1 MTIFVGLT
9 GGIASGKST
18 IVKFL
23 QKNGYKVH
31 DSDLI
36 VNKIYSQ
43 PNKQLLAILK
53 KIGLSKSIN
62 NKKIDKKII
71 RDEIF
76 SDKIKKTKLENFI
89 HKKVKTSRNL
99 FIKKYKNKKNKIIFF
114 DIPLLFEAKLT
125 HICDYIILLYAPK
138 QTKIERALK
147 RKNINKE
154 AVKRILNNQINDKIK
169 KKKSDYIINTSKPK
183 KHSFKM
189 ILNAINNIL
198 EKNA

>member
-9 GGIASGKST
+9 GGIATGKST

>member
-1 MTIFVGLT
+1 MTIFVGIT
-9 GGIASGKST
+9 GGIATGKST

-23 QKNGYKVH
+23 QKKGYKVH

-43 PNKQLLAILK
+43 PNKKLFSTLK
-53 KIGLSKSIN
+53 NIGLTNSIK
-62 NKKIDKKII
+62 NKKIDKKVI

-76 SDKIKKTKLENFI
+76 SDKAKKGELEKFI
-89 HKKVKTSRNL
+89 HKEVRISRNL
-99 FIKKYKNKKNKIIFF
+99 FIKKNKKQKNKIIFF

-125 HICDYIILLYAPK
+125 HVCDYIILLYAPK
-138 QTKIERALK
+138 KIKIERALK

-154 AVKRILNNQINDKIK
+154 DIIRILKSQIDDKIK
-169 KKKSDYIINTSKPK
+169 KKKSDYVINTSKQK

-189 ILNAINNIL
+189 ILEVISNIL
-198 EKNA
+198 KQNA

>member
-9 GGIASGKST
+9 GGIATGKST

-43 PNKQLLAILK
+43 PNKQLFATLK
-53 KIGLSKSIN
+53 KIGLSNAIKI
-62 NKKIDKKII
+62 KKIDKKVI

-76 SDKIKKTKLENFI
+76 SNKIKKKKLEKFI
-89 HKKVKTSRNL
+89 HKKVRISRNL
-99 FIKKYKNKKNKIIFF
+99 FIKKHKNKKNKIIFF

-125 HICDYIILLYAPK
+125 HICHYIILLYAPK
-138 QTKIERALK
+138 KTKIERALK
-147 RKNINKE
+147 RRNITKEVIMKILKN
-154 AVKRILNNQINDKIK
+154 QTNDKIK
-169 KKKSDYIINTSKPK
+169 KKNSDYIINTSKPK

-189 ILNAINNIL
+189 ILEAINNIL

>member
-1 MTIFVGLT
+1 MTIFVGIT
-9 GGIASGKST
+9 GGIATGKST

-31 DSDLI
+31 DSDF
-36 VNKIYSQ
+36 VVKKIYSQ
-43 PNKQLLAILK
+43 PNKKLFGVLK
-53 KIGLSKSIN
+53 KIGLSGSIR
-62 NKKIDKKII
+62 NKRINKRLI

-76 SDKIKKTKLENFI
+76 SNKLKKKKLEKFI
-89 HKKVKTSRNL
+89 HKEVRISRNL
-99 FIKKYKNKKNKIIFF
+99 FIKKNKNKKNKIIFF

-125 HICDYIILLYAPK
+125 HICHYIILLYTPK
-138 QTKIERALK
+138 KTKIERALK

-154 AVKRILNNQINDKIK
+154 TIIKILKNQIDDKIK

-189 ILNAINNIL
+189 ILGVISNIL
-198 EKNA
+198 EQNA

>member
-9 GGIASGKST
+9 GGIATGKST
-18 IVKFL
+18 KVKFL

-125 HICDYIILLYAPK
+125 HICDYIILAYY
-138 QTKIERALK
+138 
-147 RKNINKE
+147 
-154 AVKRILNNQINDKIK
+154 
-169 KKKSDYIINTSKPK
+169 SINTYVY
-183 KHSFKM
+183 SF
-189 ILNAINNIL
+189 IVPEPL
-198 EKNA
+198 

>member
-1 MTIFVGLT
+1 MTIFVGIT
-9 GGIASGKST
+9 GGIATGKST

-23 QKNGYKVH
+23 QKKGYKVH

-43 PNKQLLAILK
+43 PNKKLFTVLK
-53 KIGLSKSIN
+53 NIGLSNSIK
-62 NKKIDKKII
+62 NKQIDKRVI

-76 SDKIKKTKLENFI
+76 SDKVKKKKLEKFI
-89 HKKVKTSRNL
+89 HKEVRISRNL
-99 FIKKYKNKKNKIIFF
+99 FIKKHKNKKNKIIFF

-125 HICDYIILLYAPK
+125 HICHYIILLYTPK
-138 QTKIERALK
+138 KTKIERALK
-147 RKNINKE
+147 RKNISKE
-154 AVKRILNNQINDKIK
+154 VIMKILKNQTNDKIK
-169 KKKSDYIINTSKPK
+169 KKNSDYIINTSKPK

-189 ILNAINNIL
+189 ILEAINNIL

>member
-1 MTIFVGLT
+1 MTIFVGIT
-9 GGIASGKST
+9 GGIATGKST

-31 DSDLI
+31 DSDF
-36 VNKIYSQ
+36 VVKKIYSQ
-43 PNKQLLAILK
+43 PNKKLFGVLK
-53 KIGLSKSIN
+53 KIGLSGSIR
-62 NKKIDKKII
+62 NKRINKRLI

-76 SDKIKKTKLENFI
+76 SNKLKKKKLEKFI
-89 HKKVKTSRNL
+89 HKEVRISRNL
-99 FIKKYKNKKNKIIFF
+99 FIKKNKNKKNKIIFF

-125 HICDYIILLYAPK
+125 HICHYIILLYTPK
-138 QTKIERALK
+138 KTKIERALK

-154 AVKRILNNQINDKIK
+154 TIIKIIKNQIDDKIK

-189 ILNAINNIL
+189 ILGVISNIL
-198 EKNA
+198 EQNA

>member
-9 GGIASGKST
+9 GGIATGKST
-18 IVKFL
+18 ISKFL
-23 QKNGYKVH
+23 TKKGFVVH
-31 DSDLI
+31 DSDL
-36 VNKIYSQ
+36 VVKKLYLK
-43 PNKQLLAILK
+43 PNKGLFNIIK
-53 KIGLSKSIN
+53 KIGLSYAIKN
-62 NKKIDKKII
+62 NKVDKNII
-71 RDEIF
+71 REEIF
-76 SDKIKKTKLENFI
+76 SNRNKKKTLEKFIHNEVRKSRDHFITKHKKKKTKIL
-89 HKKVKTSRNL
+89 
-99 FIKKYKNKKNKIIFF
+99 FF

-138 QTKIERALK
+138 KIKIERALK

-154 AVKRILNNQINDKIK
+154 AVIKILKNQIDDKIK

-189 ILNAINNIL
+189 ILKVISNIL

>member
-1 MTIFVGLT
+1 MTIFVGIT
-9 GGIASGKST
+9 GGIATGKST

-31 DSDLI
+31 DSDLV
-36 VNKIYSQ
+36 VNKMYSQ
-43 PNKQLLAILK
+43 PNKKLFGILK

-62 NKKIDKKII
+62 NKRINKRFI

-76 SDKIKKTKLENFI
+76 SNKLKKKKLEKFI
-89 HKKVKTSRNL
+89 HKEVRISRNL
-99 FIKKYKNKKNKIIFF
+99 FIKKNKNKKNKIIFF

-125 HICDYIILLYAPK
+125 HICHYIILLYTPK
-138 QTKIERALK
+138 KTKIERALK

-154 AVKRILNNQINDKIK
+154 TVIKILKNQIDDKIK

-189 ILNAINNIL
+189 ILGAISNIL
-198 EKNA
+198 EQNA

>member
-1 MTIFVGLT
+1 MTIFVGIT
-9 GGIASGKST
+9 GGIATGKST

-31 DSDLI
+31 DSDF
-36 VNKIYSQ
+36 VVKKIYSQ
-43 PNKQLLAILK
+43 PNKKLFGVLK
-53 KIGLSKSIN
+53 KIGLSGSIR
-62 NKKIDKKII
+62 NKRINKRLI

-76 SDKIKKTKLENFI
+76 SNKLKKKKLEKFI
-89 HKKVKTSRNL
+89 HKEVRISRNL
-99 FIKKYKNKKNKIIFF
+99 FIKKNKNKKNKIIFF

-125 HICDYIILLYAPK
+125 HICQYIILLYTPK
-138 QTKIERALK
+138 KTKIERALK

-154 AVKRILNNQINDKIK
+154 TIIKILKNQIDDKIK

-189 ILNAINNIL
+189 ILGVISNIL
-198 EKNA
+198 EQNA

>member
-1 MTIFVGLT
+1 MTIFVGIT
-9 GGIASGKST
+9 GGIATGKST

-23 QKNGYKVH
+23 QKKGYKVH

-43 PNKQLLAILK
+43 PNKKLFATLK
-53 KIGLSKSIN
+53 NIGLSNSIK

-76 SDKIKKTKLENFI
+76 SNKVKKKKLEKFI
-89 HKKVKTSRNL
+89 HKEVRISRDH
-99 FIKKYKNKKNKIIFF
+99 FIKEHKKQKKKIIFF

-138 QTKIERALK
+138 KIKIERALK
-147 RKNINKE
+147 RKNINK
-154 AVKRILNNQINDKIK
+154 KDIIRILKSQIGDKIK
-169 KKKSDYIINTSKPK
+169 KKKSDYIINTSKQK

-189 ILNAINNIL
+189 ILEAISNIL
-198 EKNA
+198 NQNA

>member
-1 MTIFVGLT
+1 MTIFVGIT
-9 GGIASGKST
+9 GGIATGKST

-31 DSDLI
+31 DSDL
-36 VNKIYSQ
+36 VVKKIYSQ
-43 PNKQLLAILK
+43 PNKKLFDILK
-53 KIGLSKSIN
+53 KIGLSRSIS
-62 NKKIDKKII
+62 NKRINKRFI

-76 SDKIKKTKLENFI
+76 SNKLKKKKLEKFI
-89 HKKVKTSRNL
+89 HKEVRISRNL
-99 FIKKYKNKKNKIIFF
+99 FIKKNKSNKIIFF

-125 HICDYIILLYAPK
+125 HICHYIILLYTPK
-138 QTKIERALK
+138 KTKIERALK

-154 AVKRILNNQINDKIK
+154 TVIKILKNQIDDKIK

-189 ILNAINNIL
+189 ILGAISNIL
-198 EKNA
+198 EQNA

>member
-1 MTIFVGLT
+1 MTIFVGIT
-9 GGIASGKST
+9 GGIATGKST

-23 QKNGYKVH
+23 QKKGYKVH

-43 PNKQLLAILK
+43 PNKKLFATLK
-53 KIGLSKSIN
+53 NIGLSNSIK

-76 SDKIKKTKLENFI
+76 SNKVKKKKLEKFI
-89 HKKVKTSRNL
+89 HKEVRISRDH
-99 FIKKYKNKKNKIIFF
+99 FIKEHKKQKKKIIFF

-138 QTKIERALK
+138 KIKIERALK
-147 RKNINKE
+147 RKNINK
-154 AVKRILNNQINDKIK
+154 KDINRILKSQIGDKIK
-169 KKKSDYIINTSKPK
+169 KKKSDYIINTSKQK

-189 ILNAINNIL
+189 ILEAISNIL
-198 EKNA
+198 NQNA